1 MAKLIFRYGAM
12 NCGKTTNLLQVAHNY
27 EEKGLKVIII
37 KSSIDKK
44 GNDNIVSRLGVER
57 KVDLLLKPN
66 EAIKDK
72 VKLDGIDCI
81 LVDEAQFLEPKQ
93 VKELWMIAKLKDIP
107 VICYGLR
114 TTFKTELFNG
124 SKVLMG
130 LSDVMEEMVTIC
142 NCGKKAR
149 FNIRKVN
156 NEYIT
161 DGDDVAIDGFNNVT
175 YEAVCGKCY
184 IEKILQ
190 NKDISM

>member
-72 VKLDGIDCI
+72 EAAAYISNLGI
-81 LVDEAQFLEPKQ
+81 FL
-93 VKELWMIAKLKDIP
+93 A
-107 VICYGLR
+107 LR
-114 TTFKTELFNG
+114 AF
-124 SKVLMG
+124 
-130 LSDVMEEMVTIC
+130 LSLSI
-142 NCGKKAR
+142 
-149 FNIRKVN
+149 F
-156 NEYIT
+156 
-161 DGDDVAIDGFNNVT
+161 
-175 YEAVCGKCY
+175 
-184 IEKILQ
+184 
-190 NKDISM
+190 SS

>member
-124 SKVLMG
+124 SKVLME